1 MKGTDENFRG
11 EGNVCYLDCGHAQIK
26 AFTRPYHT
34 EHFTCMWSTV
44 HQFYL
49 RKVKERENGKKLGH
63 QEKATLLRRFLK
75 SRVRI
80 GGKIRIKNF
89 FSHARIMVYLYVD

>member
-1 MKGTDENFRG
+1 MEMECYVSSNIEEKAVKGTDENFWG

-26 AFTRPYHT
+26 AFTKRYHT

-49 RKVKERENGKKLGH
+49 RKVKEREWEEIRAARKGNPFEEIL
-63 QEKATLLRRFLK
+63 EK
-75 SRVRI
+75 
-80 GGKIRIKNF
+80 
-89 FSHARIMVYLYVD
+89 